1 MFVSFALPCGPGALM
16 DQLAP
21 GGRMLMHITTPTP
34 SWPGLAVISRCPD
47 GRVTSHLRAVEF
59 AHRAGHGRK

>member
-1 MFVSFALPCGPGALM
+1 
-16 DQLAP
+16 
-21 GGRMLMHITTPTP
+21 MLMHITTPTP
-34 SWPGLAVISRCPD
+34 SCPALAVISRFPD